1 MSDASAI
8 LVVDDDPFNRDI
20 LVQRLGALG
29 YRATEARNGREA
41 LDSVARDPPDLI
53 LLDVMMPIMDGF
65 EACRLLKDSEDTR
78 LIPIV
83 IMTALHAV
91 EDRIKGIEAG
101 ADDFLTKPADDRELQ
116 ARIRTALQAKHTIGR
131 KLREIEQ
138 VRDHYAKFVPEV
150 VKRLVAEN
158 PEAPE
163 LGKREQDAAFAFLD
177 ICGYTTLS
185 EAMAADALSRL
196 VERYFSAFLDII
208 QDFGGEISGT
218 AGDGLLAIFHRVD
231 PVSHSRMAAKTAL
244 TLMDVTAKLSA
255 AGPGPPLAVHVGIS
269 SGLAAVGSTRFEG
282 LHGVRW
288 AYTGEGFVANLGAR
302 LADLAEPG
310 QILLCPESARRLT
323 GIYSTK
329 SLGRRRL
336 KNIAEPVEIQLLEG
350 PGGDVGAAQQG
361 QPEGSSGPSPRDT
374 EIGS

>member
-1 MSDASAI
+1 MSEASAI

-65 EACRLLKDSEDTR
+65 EACRLLKDSEDTG

-91 EDRIKGIEAG
+91 EDRINGIEAG
-101 ADDFLTKPADDRELQ
+101 VDDFLTKPVNDLELQ

-131 KLREIEQ
+131 REIEQ

-177 ICGYTTLS
+177 ICSYTTLS

-208 QDFGGEISGT
+208 QKFGGEISST

-244 TLMDVTAKLSA
+244 TLMDVTAKLNA
-255 AGPGPPLAVHVGIS
+255 AGPGPPLAVHMGIS

-282 LHGVRW
+282 LYGARW
-288 AYTGEGFVANLGAR
+288 VYTGEGFVANLGAR
-302 LADLAEPG
+302 LAALAEPG
-310 QILLCPESARRLT
+310 QILVCPESARRLT
-323 GIYSTK
+323 GIYSTR
-329 SLGRRRL
+329 SLGQRRL
-336 KNIAEPVEIQLLEG
+336 KNIAETVDIRLLDA
-350 PGGDVGAAQQG
+350 PGGDVGAVQQG
-361 QPEGSSGPSPRDT
+361 QPAEPSEPSPRDAG
-374 EIGS
+374 IGA